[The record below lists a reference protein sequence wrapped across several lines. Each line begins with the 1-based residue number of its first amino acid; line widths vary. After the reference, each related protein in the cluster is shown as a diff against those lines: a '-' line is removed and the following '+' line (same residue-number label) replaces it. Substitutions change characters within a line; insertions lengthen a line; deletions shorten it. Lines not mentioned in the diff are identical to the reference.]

1 MQPCPR
7 QNKESRHRQPA
18 HSLRIAAKAQ
28 KEVAQLGKTYA
39 IQIEDQSIHPLGV
52 LQPVLLS
59 AICKTAAQS
68 KAVPLDKL
76 HVILFPCVVIHL
88 PAPELLILAL
98 FVPIQI
104 HSVRMGKIRVP
115 FSGVLIVRKQLFIKL
130 IASDLRIL
138 CAQILVAASIILGH
152 ITTSQKKKYQ
162 KENPLRRGSPAGGKG
177 EKGEQKSGG
186 YAALKRKSPPPFP
199 PRCGA
204 LKVLPLW
211 KTRWV
216 YHSGLENL

>member
-130 IASDLRIL
+130 ITSDLRIL

-162 KENPLRRGSPAGGKG
+162 KENPLRGIESAATMENPMGLPHFQHPSAHPLFPLRLSPFQREKIYFGST
-177 EKGEQKSGG
+177 
-186 YAALKRKSPPPFP
+186 L
-199 PRCGA
+199 
-204 LKVLPLW
+204 
-211 KTRWV
+211 T
-216 YHSGLENL
+216 

>member
-1 MQPCPR
+1 MI
-7 QNKESRHRQPA
+7 EHT
-18 HSLRIAAKAQ
+18 IVTAK
-28 KEVAQLGKTYA
+28 KIVETRN
-39 IQIEDQSIHPLGV
+39 SIN
-52 LQPVLLS
+52 
-59 AICKTAAQS
+59 A
-68 KAVPLDKL
+68 
-76 HVILFPCVVIHL
+76 
-88 PAPELLILAL
+88 
-98 FVPIQI
+98 
-104 HSVRMGKIRVP
+104 
-115 FSGVLIVRKQLFIKL
+115 
-130 IASDLRIL
+130 DLRIL

-204 LKVLPLW
+204 LKVPPLW

>member
-1 MQPCPR
+1 MPE
-7 QNKESRHRQPA
+7 N
-18 HSLRIAAKAQ
+18 LRI
-28 KEVAQLGKTYA
+28 VIGGSGSGKTR
-39 IQIEDQSIHPLGV
+39 
-52 LQPVLLS
+52 
-59 AICKTAAQS
+59 
-68 KAVPLDKL
+68 
-76 HVILFPCVVIHL
+76 F
-88 PAPELLILAL
+88 
-98 FVPIQI
+98 FVKPNLMQ
-104 HSVRMGKIRVP
+104 
-115 FSGVLIVRKQLFIKL
+115 

-204 LKVLPLW
+204 LKVPPLW

-216 YHSGLENL
+216 YHSGLPLNTSPASRSG

>member
-76 HVILFPCVVIHL
+76 HVIMFPCVVIHL

-152 ITTSQKKKYQ
+152 ITTSQKKKY
-162 KENPLRRGSPAGGKG
+162 KKKIRCGGDRLRAGRGKRGSKR
-177 EKGEQKSGG
+177 
-186 YAALKRKSPPPFP
+186 AAATPP
-199 PRCGA
+199 
-204 LKVLPLW
+204 
-211 KTRWV
+211 
-216 YHSGLENL
+216 